1 MYIRTYMDI
10 HGHNHLQEQINN
22 KLKAIIASYIVNL
35 VNIHVLLLHSLS
47 VLWSGETKVECFG
60 HHSEKKKK
68 EKKDSFPNEE
78 RHTVSAVKH
87 RGGSITL

>member
-22 KLKAIIASYIVNL
+22 KLKAIIASYIVNV
-35 VNIHVLLLHSLS
+35 VNIHVFLLHSLS

-60 HHSEKKKK
+60 HNS
-68 EKKDSFPNEE
+68 
-78 RHTVSAVKH
+78 
-87 RGGSITL
+87 

>member
-1 MYIRTYMDI
+1 MYILTYMDI

-68 EKKDSFPNEE
+68 RKKTAFQTKN
-78 RHTVSAVKH
+78 A
-87 RGGSITL
+87 ILYLQ